1 MALHTTLHWC
11 LKLQE
16 EVQTIEENLLDVISH
31 GDQEKQE
38 DVQFFIPQLLQE
50 VFYVDSLSRNNN
62 IEPNGIADSLDAVYD
77 YISVFHARIVELV
90 ELHHKHLTDETH
102 SEEIREQLWDFSGSK
117 VGMYVHKNLQE
128 PFLSRDNAYMIFNA
142 LPSSYRYRLP
152 HYARRD
158 IVSSYDCF
166 EKYWNKGME
175 LLCEMQ
181 NDIHTATIGQLKNL
195 LTELSGK
202 NNKFYKKYLK
212 EKDGCFSLTQ
222 VKKKGLQQ
230 DVLCFSGITFS
241 KPIID
246 AINCIKNSGRFK
258 TPVVITNSDNVRYY
272 LCPERYVTY
281 EDARRSNVVYSNR
294 MFSCCERKTFAEY
307 DWQDVDSY
315 TMMVKYQPCELCQLP
330 IYEHTMKYNGRI
342 KAGIK
347 LAPLDKIPL
356 FNAIAED
363 IYKAL
368 H

>member
-1 MALHTTLHWC
+1 MALQTTLHWL
-11 LKLQE
+11 LKIGE
-16 EVQTIEENLLDVISH
+16 EPQYIDENILDFIFH
-31 GDQEKQE
+31 GNHVNREST
-38 DVQFFIPQLLQE
+38 VFFIPQLLQE
-50 VFYVDSLSRNNN
+50 VYYVSQLSRERNN
-62 IEPNGIADSLDAVYD
+62 EPNEILSFQDKVYD
-77 YISVFHARIVELV
+77 YIRVFHSRIREILESHHQDLV
-90 ELHHKHLTDETH
+90 EHIN
-102 SEEIREQLWDFSGSK
+102 SVEIRERLREFNGEGVGSF
-117 VGMYVHKNLQE
+117 VQANLPE
-128 PFLSRDNAYMIFNA
+128 PFLSRNAAYMIFNM
-142 LPSSYRYRLP
+142 LPSPYKSRLP

-158 IVSSYDCF
+158 IVSSYNYF

-181 NDIHTATIGQLKNL
+181 NDIHTATISQLKNL